1 MKTDTLLLIGIPAI
15 LFGVAQMSKPL
26 GMRNN
31 NPFNIK
37 YNPANDWVGQT
48 GQAGPFAKF
57 DTMVHG
63 IRAGFKLL
71 NTYKT
76 KYGLKTPL
84 EITSRY
90 APTHPE
96 EPSND
101 HLAYAQFIAGRLNV
115 GINDT
120 IPNSKWFKLGETIT
134 HYENGG
140 KVPSHAE
147 MLKGFELSQG

>member
-15 LFGVAQMSKPL
+15 LFGISQMSKPL
-26 GMRNN
+26 GLRNN

-37 YNPANDWVGQT
+37 FNPANDWVGQT
-48 GQAGPFAKF
+48 GKSGPFATF

-71 NTYKT
+71 NTYRSR
-76 KYGLKTPL
+76 YGLKTPL
-84 EITSRY
+84 QITSRY
-90 APTHPE
+90 APTDPA

-101 HLAYAQFIAGRLNV
+101 HIAYAEFIAERL
-115 GINDT
+115 GIDINT
-120 IPNSKWFKLGETIT
+120 PISNAKWFKLGEAIVY
-134 HYENGG
+134 YENGG
-140 KVPSHAE
+140 NVPSHAE